1 MRGPSRGSRVQTPAE
16 EGAFWEDPSRSAP
29 CKERTGALGALCVC
43 RVSAAWEAEVAQGMS
58 RSTQGTRPQ
67 EGVCAAVVPA
77 LWGLGGE
84 DPGSAGSSLIL
95 Q

>member
-1 MRGPSRGSRVQTPAE
+1 
-16 EGAFWEDPSRSAP
+16 
-29 CKERTGALGALCVC
+29 
-43 RVSAAWEAEVAQGMS
+43 MS